1 MVEAGL
7 PHKYFLA
14 SEMPV
19 AEMVRE
25 KVCGVQARTFLS
37 SSRTSTTIA
46 ASADDKATST
56 DTNSSSSGGKKET
69 NRPRNHARTIVTA
82 TAVLPLVIIPM
93 LTVVPRRWLKRSAT
107 LQTPRCRPNLGRI
120 SCVAYMENEDS
131 RRGHEPLLYE
141 WKEVQNG
148 ICMLHAQLE
157 RKNIDN
163 NRTKQEADLLNDRE
177 RLLRSLK
184 DELAEKLRFVRSKLT
199 LQHEELFLIVQMYW

>member
-1 MVEAGL
+1 
-7 PHKYFLA
+7 
-14 SEMPV
+14 
-19 AEMVRE
+19 
-25 KVCGVQARTFLS
+25 
-37 SSRTSTTIA
+37 
-46 ASADDKATST
+46 
-56 DTNSSSSGGKKET
+56 
-69 NRPRNHARTIVTA
+69 
-82 TAVLPLVIIPM
+82 
-93 LTVVPRRWLKRSAT
+93 
-107 LQTPRCRPNLGRI
+107 
-120 SCVAYMENEDS
+120 MENEDS